1 MRSGARGSL
10 LYYGILI
17 LWTIIVVFPLYWLV
31 TAAFKQRPDIF
42 PTPTYIP
49 WVQFRPTL
57 SAFHTILTDYRSQL
71 VNAFVN
77 STIAAAGSA
86 FLATVFGALA
96 GYALTRFRYRI
107 GRLGNDDIAFF
118 FISQR
123 MLPPV
128 AVVFPFLLMFKFLN
142 LLDNPY
148 ALAIAYTFFNLP
160 LAVWVMRES
169 FRNVP
174 LEIEE
179 SALVDGCTRFTTFL
193 RISLPLAAPGL
204 VASFMIC
211 LIFAWNEFLF
221 ALVLTF
227 RKAQTLPILI
237 AGQATEMGS
246 YWWLMAVLTMFAVAP
261 MILVGLAAQR
271 WIVTGLASGAV
282 KG

>member
-1 MRSGARGSL
+1 MRVGVRTSFWSKTVVVA
-10 LYYGILI
+10 
-17 LWTIIVVFPLYWLV
+17 WAIIVVFPLYWLV

-49 WVQFRPTL
+49 WVQFKPTL
-57 SAFHTILTDYRSQL
+57 SAFYTILTDYRSQL

-77 STIAAAGSA
+77 STIAATGSA
-86 FLATVFGALA
+86 LLATLFGALA
-96 GYALTRFRYRI
+96 GYGLTRFRYRL
-107 GRLGNDDIAFF
+107 GRMGNDDIAFF

-128 AVVFPFLLMFKFLN
+128 AVVFPFLLMFKTLN

-148 ALAIAYTFFNLP
+148 ALAVAYTLFNLP
-160 LAVWVMRES
+160 LAVWVMRDA

-174 LEIEE
+174 IDIEE
-179 SALVDGCTRFTTFL
+179 SALVDGCTRLGTFL

-204 VASFMIC
+204 TASLIIC
-211 LIFAWNEFLF
+211 MIFAWNEFLF

-237 AGQATEMGS
+237 AGQASELGS
-246 YWWLMAVLTMFAVAP
+246 YWWLMAVLAIVSVTPIVLLG
-261 MILVGLAAQR
+261 LVAQR
-271 WIVTGLASGAV
+271 WIVTGLSSGGV